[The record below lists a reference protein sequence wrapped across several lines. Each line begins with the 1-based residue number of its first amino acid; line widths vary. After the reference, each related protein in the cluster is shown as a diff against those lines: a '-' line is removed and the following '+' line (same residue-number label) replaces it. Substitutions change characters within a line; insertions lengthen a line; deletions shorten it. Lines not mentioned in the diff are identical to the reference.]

1 MTQHTCVTP
10 YSFGTLLPSN
20 PSQVGLVLLIYPCV
34 CVCVCVCVCARARV
48 LSVSVVSDSLRPY
61 GL

>member
-34 CVCVCVCVCARARV
+34 CVCVCVCVRV